1 MTGAPDLLPSALN
14 MIAAL
19 AVVLGGMF
27 LLVHVARRWV
37 LQRPAPAGGRPLMR
51 VLASHPLGVK
61 KSIALVDVPGCVLVL
76 GLSGDRIQTL
86 SRIRDAGEIERIRT
100 CAAAGSPLSFA
111 EHLMRLGLRR
121 TPSGREE

>member
-19 AVVLGGMF
+19 AVVLGGMV

-37 LQRPAPAGGRPLMR
+37 LHRPGPPGARPLVR

-76 GLSGDRIQTL
+76 GVSGDRIQTL
-86 SRIRDAGEIERIRT
+86 SRIRDAEEIERIRT
-100 CAAAGSPLSFA
+100 SAAGAPLSFA